1 MENREA
7 IVEIV
12 EGSINNRNVTGNIN
26 IYNDMVQ
33 KNAFKKEMYRSYYH
47 FDESFT
53 EHVDKEGSVK
63 GFNGLVYLN
72 YIHLDIDKGDIDD
85 KSFNPYVM
93 NCLSEVLD
101 KGIMAEDINIWFSGS
116 GYHIKIKNVFGL
128 QPSKELHTKLKFT
141 LEKHFSFG
149 DSIYDKT
156 RIIRSEWALN
166 TKTGLYKVF
175 IPINLLQDYSYSD
188 IKKFANS
195 KTAYTKWSKKYPG
208 FYDNMFK
215 SEDIQFDPYLQS
227 MVVASPTIA
236 AVTNGDSRKG
246 DVSNVVSCMQHI
258 FNEGPI
264 KGSRNMKLMR
274 MASSYKRSGVPYL
287 VALNG
292 LLTWSD
298 GTLPENE
305 VIRSV
310 NNTYEGN
317 YVYSCKDHIMA
328 EYCDPKCIY
337 FKNKDYVLEI
347 NSIDALEKNLREYI
361 SEDLT
366 KRSIDVGALFNTHK
380 YTFKPGELIV
390 FSGDTGMGKSA
401 FVQYLVT
408 KALKEVLYL
417 SLEMKEELTFRR
429 FGQMAI
435 GKSQDWINNE
445 YKTNP
450 DFTLKDKLGHVKLM
464 TIAPRID
471 SVKKIVAEYQPN
483 VLVVDTADEVQVDFN
498 RGEIEKQ
505 NMVIDGLKQIAQKN
519 NIIIIAISH
528 LNKASA
534 ASNVVALHSLK
545 GSSNLVQKA
554 DKVLV
559 IKGERSEKVRQVVS
573 EKSRDEDRFEMTVF
587 FNTDDFTFRQ
597 LNESS

>member
-1 MENREA
+1 MENRET

-12 EGSINNRNVTGNIN
+12 EGYINNRNVTGDIDT
-26 IYNDMVQ
+26 YNNLVE

-47 FDESFT
+47 FDESFR
-53 EHVDKEGSVK
+53 EHVEENGSVK
-63 GFNGLVYLN
+63 GYEGACYLD
-72 YIHLDIDKGDIDD
+72 YIHLDIDKGEIDD

-93 NCLSEVLD
+93 QCLSELLD
-101 KGIMAEDINIWFSGS
+101 KGIMTEDINIWFSGS
-116 GYHIKIKNVFGL
+116 GYHIKLKNIFGL
-128 QPSKELHTKLKFT
+128 QPSKELHTKLKLT

-156 RIIRSEWALN
+156 RVIRSEWSLN
-166 TKTGLYKVF
+166 PKTGLYKVF
-175 IPINLLQDYSYSD
+175 VPMNLLQDYSYKD
-188 IKKFANS
+188 ITKFASS
-195 KTAYTKWSKKYPG
+195 KTAYNKWAKKYDG
-208 FYDNMFK
+208 FYGNKFTK
-215 SEDIQFDPYLQS
+215 EDIQFDPYLQS
-227 MVVASPTIA
+227 MIVASPTIA
-236 AVTNGDSRKG
+236 AVTNGNSRKG
-246 DVSNVVSCMQHI
+246 DVSNIVSCMQHVY
-258 FNEGPI
+258 NEGPV

-287 VALNG
+287 VTLNG
-292 LLTWSD
+292 LLTWSN
-298 GTLPENE
+298 GTLPDNE

-328 EYCDPKCIY
+328 EYCDPKCVY
-337 FKNKDYVLEI
+337 FKNKDFVLEI
-347 NSIDALEKNLREYI
+347 NSIDILEQNLRNYI
-361 SEDLT
+361 NDDLSE
-366 KRSIDVGALFNTHK
+366 RCIDVGEMFSMPSYN
-380 YTFKPGELIV
+380 FKPGELVV

-401 FVQYLVT
+401 FVQYVVT
-408 KALKEVLYL
+408 KAMKNVLYL

-435 GKSQDWINNE
+435 GKTQEWINNK
-445 YKTNP
+445 YKSDP
-450 DFTLKDKLGHVKLM
+450 DFTLKDKLEHIQLM

-471 SVKKIVAEYQPN
+471 SIKKIVAEYQPN
-483 VLVVDTADEVQVDFN
+483 VLVIDTADEVQVDFN

-505 NMVIDGLKQIAQKN
+505 NIVIDGLKQIAQKN
-519 NIIIIAISH
+519 NIIIIAVSH

-559 IKGERSEKVRQVVS
+559 IKGERSEKVRTISS

-587 FNTDDFTFRQ
+587 FNTDNFTFRK
-597 LNESS
+597 LNES

>member
-1 MENREA
+1 MENSKA

-12 EGSINNRNVTGNIN
+12 IGEIKNRNVVDDMTN
-26 IYNDMVQ
+26 YNVLVEN
-33 KNAFKKEMYRSYYH
+33 NAFKKEMYRSYYH
-47 FDESFT
+47 FDDSFR
-53 EHVDKEGSVK
+53 EHVEETGSVK
-63 GFNGLVYLN
+63 GYQGACYID
-72 YIHLDIDKGDIDD
+72 YIHLDIDKGEIDD

-93 NCLSEVLD
+93 QCLSELLD
-101 KGIMAEDINIWFSGS
+101 KGVMAEDINVWFSGS

-128 QPSKELHTKLKFT
+128 QPSKELHTKLKLT

-156 RIIRSEWALN
+156 RIIRSEWSLN

-175 IPINLLQDYSYSD
+175 VPMNLLQDYSYNQ
-188 IKKFANS
+188 IKKFASS
-195 KTAYTKWSKKYPG
+195 KTAYNRWSKKYDG
-208 FYDNMFK
+208 FYDSKFIK
-215 SEDIQFDPYLQS
+215 DEIQFDPYLQS
-227 MVVASPTIA
+227 MIVASPTLA
-236 AVTNGDSRKG
+236 PVTNGNSRKG
-246 DVSNVVSCMQHI
+246 DVSNVVSCMQHVY
-258 FNEGPI
+258 NEGPV

-292 LLTWSD
+292 LLTWAN
-298 GTLPENE
+298 GTLPDNE

-310 NNTYEGN
+310 SNTYEGN

-328 EYCDPKCIY
+328 EYCDPKCVY

-347 NSIDALEKNLREYI
+347 NSIDILEQNLRNYI
-361 SEDLT
+361 NEDLT
-366 KRSIDVGALFNTHK
+366 ERSIDVGNMFDMQSYN
-380 YTFKPGELIV
+380 FKPGELVV

-401 FVQYLVT
+401 FVQYVVT
-408 KALKEVLYL
+408 KAMKNVLYL

-435 GKSQDWINNE
+435 GQTQEWINNK
-445 YKTNP
+445 YKTDP
-450 DFTLKDKLGHVKLM
+450 DFTLKDKLEHIQLM

-471 SVKKIVAEYQPN
+471 SIKKIVAEYQPN
-483 VLVVDTADEVQVDFN
+483 VLVIDTADEVQVDFN

-505 NMVIDGLKQIAQKN
+505 NIVIDGLKQIAQKN
-519 NIIIIAISH
+519 NIIIIAVSH
-528 LNKASA
+528 LNKTSA

-559 IKGERSEKVRQVVS
+559 IKGERTEKVRTISS

-587 FNTDDFTFRQ
+587 FNTDNFTFRK
-597 LNESS
+597 LNES

>member
-1 MENREA
+1 MENRET

-12 EGSINNRNVTGNIN
+12 EGYINNRNVTGDIDT
-26 IYNDMVQ
+26 YNNLVE

-47 FDESFT
+47 FDESFR
-53 EHVDKEGSVK
+53 EHVEENGSVK
-63 GFNGLVYLN
+63 GYEGACYLD
-72 YIHLDIDKGDIDD
+72 YIHLDIDKGEIDD

-93 NCLSEVLD
+93 QCLSELLD
-101 KGIMAEDINIWFSGS
+101 KGVMTEDINIWFSGS
-116 GYHIKIKNVFGL
+116 GYHIKLKNVFGL
-128 QPSKELHTKLKFT
+128 QPSKELHTKLKLT

-156 RIIRSEWALN
+156 RVIRSEWSLN
-166 TKTGLYKVF
+166 PKTGLYKVF
-175 IPINLLQDYSYSD
+175 VPMNLLQDYSYKD
-188 IKKFANS
+188 ITKFASS
-195 KTAYTKWSKKYPG
+195 KTAYNKWAKKYDG
-208 FYDNMFK
+208 FYGNKFTK
-215 SEDIQFDPYLQS
+215 EDIQFDPYLQS
-227 MVVASPTIA
+227 MIVASPTIA
-236 AVTNGDSRKG
+236 AVTNGNSRKG
-246 DVSNVVSCMQHI
+246 DVSNIVSCMQHVY
-258 FNEGPI
+258 NEGPV

-292 LLTWSD
+292 LLTWSN
-298 GTLPENE
+298 GTLPDNE

-328 EYCDPKCIY
+328 EYCDPKCVY
-337 FKNKDYVLEI
+337 FKNKDFVLEI
-347 NSIDALEKNLREYI
+347 NSIDILEQNLRNYI
-361 SEDLT
+361 NDDLSE
-366 KRSIDVGALFNTHK
+366 RCIDVGEMFSMPSYN
-380 YTFKPGELIV
+380 FKPGELVV

-401 FVQYLVT
+401 FVQYVVT
-408 KALKEVLYL
+408 KAMKNVLYL

-435 GKSQDWINNE
+435 GKTQEWINDK
-445 YKTNP
+445 YKSNP
-450 DFTLKDKLGHVKLM
+450 DFTLKDKLEHIQLM

-471 SVKKIVAEYQPN
+471 SIKKIVAEYQPN
-483 VLVVDTADEVQVDFN
+483 VLVIDTADEVQVDFN

-505 NMVIDGLKQIAQKN
+505 NIVIDGLKQIAQKN
-519 NIIIIAISH
+519 NIIIIAVSH

-559 IKGERSEKVRQVVS
+559 IKGERSEKVRTISS

-587 FNTDDFTFRQ
+587 FNTDNFTFRK
-597 LNESS
+597 LNES

>member
-1 MENREA
+1 MENRET

-12 EGSINNRNVTGNIN
+12 EGYINNRNVTGDIDT
-26 IYNDMVQ
+26 YNNLVE

-47 FDESFT
+47 FDESFR
-53 EHVDKEGSVK
+53 EHVEENGSVK
-63 GFNGLVYLN
+63 GYEGACYLD
-72 YIHLDIDKGDIDD
+72 YIHLDIDKGEIDD

-93 NCLSEVLD
+93 QCLSELLD
-101 KGIMAEDINIWFSGS
+101 KGVMTEDINIWFSGS
-116 GYHIKIKNVFGL
+116 GYHIKLKNVFGL
-128 QPSKELHTKLKFT
+128 QPSKELHTKLKLT

-156 RIIRSEWALN
+156 RVIRSEWSLN
-166 TKTGLYKVF
+166 PKTGLYKVF
-175 IPINLLQDYSYSD
+175 VPMNLLQDYSYKD
-188 IKKFANS
+188 ITKFASS
-195 KTAYTKWSKKYPG
+195 KTAYNKWAKKYDG
-208 FYDNMFK
+208 FYGNKFTK
-215 SEDIQFDPYLQS
+215 EDIQFDPYLQS
-227 MVVASPTIA
+227 MIVASPTIA
-236 AVTNGDSRKG
+236 AVTNGNSRKG
-246 DVSNVVSCMQHI
+246 DVSNIVSCMQHVY
-258 FNEGPI
+258 NEGPV

-292 LLTWSD
+292 LLTWSN
-298 GTLPENE
+298 GTLPDNE

-328 EYCDPKCIY
+328 EYCDPKCVY
-337 FKNKDYVLEI
+337 FKNKDFVLEI
-347 NSIDALEKNLREYI
+347 NSIDILEQNLRNYI
-361 SEDLT
+361 NDDLSE
-366 KRSIDVGALFNTHK
+366 RCIDVGEMFSMPSYN
-380 YTFKPGELIV
+380 FKPGELVV

-401 FVQYLVT
+401 FVQYVVT
-408 KALKEVLYL
+408 KAMKNVLYL

-435 GKSQDWINNE
+435 GKTQEWINNK
-445 YKTNP
+445 YKSDP
-450 DFTLKDKLGHVKLM
+450 DFTLKDKLEHIQLM

-471 SVKKIVAEYQPN
+471 SIKKIVAEYQPN
-483 VLVVDTADEVQVDFN
+483 VLVIDTADEVQVDFN

-505 NMVIDGLKQIAQKN
+505 NIVIDGLKQIAQKN
-519 NIIIIAISH
+519 NIIIIAVSH

-559 IKGERSEKVRQVVS
+559 IKGERSEKVRTISS

-587 FNTDDFTFRQ
+587 FNTDNFTFRK
-597 LNESS
+597 LNES